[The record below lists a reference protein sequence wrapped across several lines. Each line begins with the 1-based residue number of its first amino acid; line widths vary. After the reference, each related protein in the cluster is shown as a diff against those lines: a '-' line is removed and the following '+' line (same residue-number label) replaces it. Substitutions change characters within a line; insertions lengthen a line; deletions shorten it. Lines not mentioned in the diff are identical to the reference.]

1 MQRHFI
7 SWNRTT
13 KETGGELIQAMA
25 LKGQNCYSKKRNTD
39 QHHAPTGTEETKTVK
54 NRDANGK
61 FKTALVEMRESTQA
75 PHAQHVTLPF
85 HNP

>member
-1 MQRHFI
+1 MRASTRFRAALQIGQRQCHFI

-13 KETGGELIQAMA
+13 KETGSELVQAIA

-39 QHHAPTGTEETKTVK
+39 QHHAATGTEETKTVK

-61 FKTALVEMRESTQA
+61 FKNSLGGDA
-75 PHAQHVTLPF
+75 
-85 HNP
+85 